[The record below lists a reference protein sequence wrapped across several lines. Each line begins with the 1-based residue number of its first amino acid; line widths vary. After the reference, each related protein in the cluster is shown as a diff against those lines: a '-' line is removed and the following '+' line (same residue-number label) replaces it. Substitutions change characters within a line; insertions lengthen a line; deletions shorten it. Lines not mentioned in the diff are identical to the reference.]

1 MSAQLLRSDNALV
14 LLLLVAA
21 AEGQIH
27 APTNLHVWI
36 QISCSNMSLA
46 EPLFS
51 LRMAFLVIYE
61 WP

>member
-36 QISCSNMSLA
+36 QISCGNISLA

-51 LRMAFLVIYE
+51 LRMAF
-61 WP
+61 